1 MARDLTV
8 VIPPREGYNFYLAKN
23 GVILDVSRDPVEDRD
38 AINWDGTAYIPW
50 GGEYLA
56 FKGGLAHPDMFYIVQ
71 PIKFPF
77 NLEFHDRYECSLT
90 IAAGTIT
97 DITITRKNP

>member
-23 GVILDVSRDPVEDRD
+23 GPILDVSRDPVEDRD
-38 AINWDGTAYIPW
+38 AINWDGAAYIPW
-50 GGEYLA
+50 GGEYFA
-56 FKGGLAHPDMFYIVQ
+56 FKGSLTHSDMFYIVQ

-77 NLEFHDRYECSLT
+77 NTEFHDLFECHLA

-97 DITITRKNP
+97 GITITRKDP